1 MDVERLT
8 NAPIAAATSSPW
20 IALTTA

>member
-8 NAPIAAATSSPW
+8 NAPIAGATSSPW